1 MKEYFPDASNANFEF
16 KEVSQDEV
24 KKEVL
29 HLHFKKPSASSSIP
43 ATILKQSIAIYIP
56 FLTNSLNYTI
66 KKCELPDKFRKSE
79 VIPLYKKEDLLKNEN
94 YQLVSQLRIYQRF
107 LNESYT
113 NRCMEDKLSKYITSF
128 WKAHRTQ
135 HFLITML

>member
-1 MKEYFPDASNANFEF
+1 MTQKSFPAPPPPSPVIPGGGGHYDISIKRIKEYFPDASNTNFEF

-79 VIPLYKKEDLLKNEN
+79 VIPLYKRK
-94 YQLVSQLRIYQRF
+94 I
-107 LNESYT
+107 
-113 NRCMEDKLSKYITSF
+113 C
-128 WKAHRTQ
+128 
-135 HFLITML
+135 